1 MITTSLE
8 REYVTRILLFEVNSV
23 LKSLITAFTLKKILY
38 SYQKEI
44 KENTPGSTNHYYFDD
59 ICRYLI
65 KTWESWANFEK
76 LSSLTTDER
85 KEFECKNKLIDG
97 KQVFAFQKDDQ

>member
-85 KEFECKNKLIDG
+85 KESECKNKLIDG